1 TPIHAMSP
9 LAKIAWL
16 RQNSKEVYGQT
27 AKFISLKE
35 YVLYQFTDEY
45 FIDYSLASATGLFNL
60 KSKKWEEDSLKFA
73 GITADQLSTP
83 VPINFDGFKLKK
95 TMQKSLHLDASTK
108 LIIGSTDGCFATLST
123 GAMQKDD
130 AIISITS
137 GGAVRVFGKECLTND
152 KGTFFN
158 YILNDDYYISG
169 GPTSNGGLAFDWSIN
184 NIYKNIEDDL
194 DKVIPQLFNELTKV
208 QAGSNGLLFLPYLQ
222 GERAP
227 IWDSN
232 ARAMF
237 FGLNITH
244 QPIHMIR
251 AVLEGIIFE
260 MFSIA
265 KSILKHRQFNALHVN
280 GVYAATPLWSQII
293 SDVFGMPVSISQYP
307 LSANLGS
314 AMLGLTVMGE
324 YKSLIEAS
332 SIIPSPIELNP
343 SVSKHKLY
351 QKLFDIFESLTDK
364 LEEEFRQIA
373 EIQTKN

>member
-1 TPIHAMSP
+1 
-9 LAKIAWL
+9 
-16 RQNSKEVYGQT
+16 
-27 AKFISLKE
+27 
-35 YVLYQFTDEY
+35 
-45 FIDYSLASATGLFNL
+45 
-60 KSKKWEEDSLKFA
+60 
-73 GITADQLSTP
+73 
-83 VPINFDGFKLKK
+83 
-95 TMQKSLHLDASTK
+95 
-108 LIIGSTDGCFATLST
+108 
-123 GAMQKDD
+123 
-130 AIISITS
+130 
-137 GGAVRVFGKECLTND
+137 
-152 KGTFFN
+152 
-158 YILNDDYYISG
+158 
-169 GPTSNGGLAFDWSIN
+169 
-184 NIYKNIEDDL
+184 
-194 DKVIPQLFNELTKV
+194 
-208 QAGSNGLLFLPYLQ
+208 
-222 GERAP
+222 
-227 IWDSN
+227 
-232 ARAMF
+232 
-237 FGLNITH
+237 
-244 QPIHMIR
+244 MIR

-324 YKSLIEAS
+324 YKSLQEAS